1 MNYEIS
7 KEFIT
12 LLSEYPKQ
20 INNDISN
27 NGNINSS
34 NSLSPSSTLSNQT
47 HHKGHSRKRSLS
59 APTAPLPSSEIQD
72 IPIQR
77 NPKHSSQSSQPPM
90 SSEEYQRKLNEELEK
105 VDFNDITVS
114 ELKDLL
120 RQRNKPATG
129 KKAILM
135 KRLQE
140 EIKLVKAMK
149 NNKGG
154 AGIDGKDANN
164 NTDFNNAG
172 DINVINNGIRNNV
185 NVTNNHTSIGNNDNN
200 GFDQQ
205 QQQPYQPMT
214 TSPTITNNGMLNY
227 YDVMTSNNTMT
238 SDCFSSLLQQL
249 NIHDPNNAI
258 SHQGLFFQD
267 HPMSAPATKTEFF
280 VSLGDNNV
288 ITADNDDDIVIKDE
302 EMSNVNNPGSVTAII
317 DYDVYH
323 QQPSS
328 APPMMTEFN
337 NNYEFINHQIHN
349 KSSLSIMDDGND
361 DSQMMMS
368 DDPTSSA
375 STTSLLND
383 QLVANGIHLSFLYQ
397 LAWLGDIVEVG
408 N

>member
-1 MNYEIS
+1 
-7 KEFIT
+7 
-12 LLSEYPKQ
+12 Q

-154 AGIDGKDANN
+154 AG
-164 NTDFNNAG
+164 
-172 DINVINNGIRNNV
+172 
-185 NVTNNHTSIGNNDNN
+185 
-200 GFDQQ
+200 
-205 QQQPYQPMT
+205 
-214 TSPTITNNGMLNY
+214 
-227 YDVMTSNNTMT
+227 
-238 SDCFSSLLQQL
+238 
-249 NIHDPNNAI
+249 
-258 SHQGLFFQD
+258 LFFQD

-383 QLVANGIHLSFLYQ
+383 QLVANG
-397 LAWLGDIVEVG
+397 
-408 N
+408 

>member
-1 MNYEIS
+1 MDHS
-7 KEFIT
+7 G
-12 LLSEYPKQ
+12 
-20 INNDISN
+20 NNS
-27 NGNINSS
+27 
-34 NSLSPSSTLSNQT
+34 
-47 HHKGHSRKRSLS
+47 HSRKRSLS

-135 KRLQE
+135 ERLQE
-140 EIKLVKAMK
+140 EIKL
-149 NNKGG
+149 
-154 AGIDGKDANN
+154 
-164 NTDFNNAG
+164 
-172 DINVINNGIRNNV
+172 
-185 NVTNNHTSIGNNDNN
+185 
-200 GFDQQ
+200 
-205 QQQPYQPMT
+205 QQPYQPMT

-238 SDCFSSLLQQL
+238 SDFSLLLQQL
-249 NIHDPNNAI
+249 NIHDPNSAI
-258 SHQGLFFQD
+258 SHQGLFFQN

-280 VSLGDNNV
+280 VSLGDNND

-302 EMSNVNNPGSVTAII
+302 EMSNVNNPGSVTAVN

-368 DDPTSSA
+368 NDPTSSA
-375 STTSLLND
+375 STTSLLNN
-383 QLVANGIHLSFLYQ
+383 QLVANGMFKRIFYYFPDFNSTTNADWRHLSFLYQ

>member
-12 LLSEYPKQ
+12 LLS
-20 INNDISN
+20 DN

-154 AGIDGKDANN
+154 AGIDG
-164 NTDFNNAG
+164 
-172 DINVINNGIRNNV
+172 
-185 NVTNNHTSIGNNDNN
+185 
-200 GFDQQ
+200 
-205 QQQPYQPMT
+205 
-214 TSPTITNNGMLNY
+214 
-227 YDVMTSNNTMT
+227 
-238 SDCFSSLLQQL
+238 
-249 NIHDPNNAI
+249 
-258 SHQGLFFQD
+258 LFFQD

-383 QLVANGIHLSFLYQ
+383 QLVANGMFKIFYYFPDFNSTTNADWRHLSFLYQ
-397 LAWLGDIVEVG
+397 LAWLGDIVEVA
-408 N
+408 NS